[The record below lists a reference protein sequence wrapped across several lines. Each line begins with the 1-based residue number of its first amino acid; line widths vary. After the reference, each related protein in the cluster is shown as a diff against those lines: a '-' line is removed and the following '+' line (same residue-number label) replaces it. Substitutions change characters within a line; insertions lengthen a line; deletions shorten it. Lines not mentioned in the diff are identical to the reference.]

1 MKVRDSVQTLNK
13 ELTLLTYL
21 VFTAAFLII
30 LTLICTPI
38 WRARRRHTLETSA
51 FPLRWHELLKQRW
64 LQYSLLPKDVLL
76 QVQQQIQVMMADTEF
91 YGCNDLEVTEE
102 MRLLVLAQ
110 ASLLYGNV
118 VQDRLSD
125 FPHVLL
131 YPDAFI
137 NESPRANEFGVV
149 SNERHVLLGESWQQG
164 KVILA
169 WADIEKNLLQL
180 NGHNLVIHEYAH
192 QVDGYDGAMN
202 GTPPLAG
209 RSAFESWPRV
219 MQAAYDDVCRHV
231 NAGDHSFE
239 PYATTNP
246 AEFFAVICEYFFTLP
261 HFLMN
266 RYPEVYRLLAQLYQ
280 LDPLQW
286 PQKQ

>member
-1 MKVRDSVQTLNK
+1 
-13 ELTLLTYL
+13 LLTYL
-21 VFTAAFLII
+21 VFAIAFLII
-30 LTLICTPI
+30 ASLIFTPI
-38 WRARRRHTLETSA
+38 WRSRQRKELAASA
-51 FPLRWHELLKQRW
+51 FPERWRKVLEQRW
-64 LQYSLLPKDVLL
+64 SLYRLLPAELQR

-91 YGCNDLEVTEE
+91 YGCNGLEVTEE

-137 NESPRANEFGVV
+137 NDSPRVNEFGVV
-149 SNERHVLLGESWQQG
+149 SNDRHVLLGESWQQG

-180 NGHNLVIHEYAH
+180 DGHNLVVHEYAH
-192 QVDGYDGAMN
+192 QVDGYDGVMN

-209 RSAFESWPRV
+209 RSAFASWPRV
-219 MQAAYDDVCRHV
+219 MQAAYDDLCRRV
-231 NAGDHSFE
+231 NAGDDSFE

-246 AEFFAVICEYFFTLP
+246 AEFFAVISEYFFTLP
-261 HFLMN
+261 HFLAD
-266 RYPEVYRLLAQLYQ
+266 RYPEAYHLLTELYRL
-280 LDPLQW
+280 DPRQW
-286 PQKQ
+286 QTKGNA